1 MIANPHR
8 VDPPLVM
15 FSVLPLALF
24 TFKLVKLAHLYVSRI
39 GANVRQTL
47 AAALGGLALA
57 HTIGVA
63 VVKGFVTR
71 SQPFL
76 RTPKFTRPHFVRQAF
91 AAARQEAAMLVLL
104 LLAVVGLTRQVDIG
118 DVPLG
123 IPDELR
129 GPDVSMWVA
138 VLLIQAIPYAA
149 AVLVS
154 LVSAA
159 PLSARWLGRPLAT
172 APGASVVSS
181 QH

>member
-1 MIANPHR
+1 
-8 VDPPLVM
+8 M

-24 TFKLVKLAHLYVSRI
+24 TFKLLKLAHLYVSRI

-47 AAALGGLALA
+47 AAALAGLALA

-71 SQPFL
+71 SQPFF
-76 RTPKFTRPHFVRQAF
+76 RTPKFARPYFLRSAL
-91 AAARQEAAMLVLL
+91 AAARQEAAMLLLL
-104 LLAVVGLTRQVDIG
+104 LLAVLGLTRELHLG
-118 DVPLG
+118 DLVLG
-123 IPDELR
+123 MPDELR

-149 AVLVS
+149 ALLAS

-159 PLSARWLGRPLAT
+159 PLPARWLGRSLAM
-172 APGASVVSS
+172 APGAVIASER
-181 QH
+181 